1 MKVYYNRIKL
11 QILYSKCNFDSFF
24 NEKSHNKL
32 VLKSFSRKNLTN
44 IKNYFTFLIENYS
57 NFIYKKFSLKL
68 DFKNIKKI
76 MSLFFIVKFKN
87 NIFSNKTE
95 YNSELLKISK
105 ALYKLLKSNTILSS
119 IKFLNLLG
127 TYITKYNL
135 WSILDKRINTYGLLK
150 LYHSNIQNKLDIPKE
165 AKEYTLLCE
174 SIDND
179 QKEIIKCVEYMNDKN
194 EVNFFNAYKD
204 NLEFTKDIDDKLYFI
219 EVKYRLTKE
228 EPDNLVFVELINKTK
243 ELLFSCVPNRK
254 DIHKTLN
261 EKLDSGLIEQY
272 LQNNIY
278 DTNYFLTIINTI
290 IEYVKKFQSPD
301 HDSDLEKFKIDCYNK
316 LENNQ
321 FYKIFI
327 PMFFMEVFSRLRTVI
342 KQRQD
347 FFKLINKN

>member
-1 MKVYYNRIKL
+1 MDK
-11 QILYSKCNFDSFF
+11 SWDFESFF

-32 VLKSFSRKNLTN
+32 VLKSFSRKKLTN

-76 MSLFFIVKFKN
+76 MSLFFIVKFKTN
-87 NIFSNKTE
+87 VFSNKTE
-95 YNSELLKISK
+95 YNSELLKISRVM
-105 ALYKLLKSNTILSS
+105 YKLLKSNTTLSS

-127 TYITKYNL
+127 TYITKYNI

-150 LYHSNIQNKLDIPKE
+150 LYHSNIQNKLDTPKE

-179 QKEIIKCVEYMNDKN
+179 QTEVIKCVEYMNDKN

-204 NLEFTKDIDDKLYFI
+204 NLEFTKELDDKLYFI

-228 EPDNLVFVELINKTK
+228 EPDNLVFVELVNKTK
-243 ELLFSCVPNRK
+243 ELLFNCVPNRK

-261 EKLDSGLIEQY
+261 EK
-272 LQNNIY
+272 
-278 DTNYFLTIINTI
+278 
-290 IEYVKKFQSPD
+290 
-301 HDSDLEKFKIDCYNK
+301 SDRIDRA
-316 LENNQ
+316 
-321 FYKIFI
+321 
-327 PMFFMEVFSRLRTVI
+327 VFT
-342 KQRQD
+342 K
-347 FFKLINKN
+347 